1 VDVELTWSRS
11 ELTVTITDD
20 GVGFVSELSQNGRHG
35 LGLLS
40 MKERVALVH
49 GTLKIFSAVEK
60 GTRVQ
65 VVVPVLE
72 EDE

>member
-1 VDVELTWSRS
+1 MGFDS
-11 ELTVTITDD
+11 EQ
-20 GVGFVSELSQNGRHG
+20 SQHGQHG

-49 GTLKIFSAVEK
+49 GALQIISAM
-60 GTRVQ
+60 GMGPSVQ

-72 EDE
+72 EEA

>member
-1 VDVELTWSRS
+1 
-11 ELTVTITDD
+11 
-20 GVGFVSELSQNGRHG
+20 
-35 LGLLS
+35 

-49 GTLKIFSAVEK
+49 GALQIISAMGM

-72 EDE
+72 EEE

>member
-1 VDVELTWSRS
+1 VDVELTWSQS
-11 ELTVTITDD
+11 WLTVTITDD
-20 GVGFVSELSQNGRHG
+20 GVGFDSEQSQHGQHG

-49 GTLKIFSAVEK
+49 GALQIISAMGM

-72 EDE
+72 EEE